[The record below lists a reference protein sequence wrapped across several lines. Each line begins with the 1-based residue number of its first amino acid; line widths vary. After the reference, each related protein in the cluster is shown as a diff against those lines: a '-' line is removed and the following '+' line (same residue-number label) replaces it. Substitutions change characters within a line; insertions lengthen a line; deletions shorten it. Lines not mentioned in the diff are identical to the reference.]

1 MGRGERDAALAAYLD
16 LIPVFVGLEARYRY
30 GDFLKRIGQHEAASH
45 MFNEVIKHA
54 KRFALSIEDEQQWV
68 SAARQAI
75 GN

>member
-1 MGRGERDAALAAYLD
+1 MPLLAG
-16 LIPVFVGLEARYRY
+16 FVRLEARYRY

-45 MFNEVIKHA
+45 MFDEVINHA
-54 KRFALSIEDEQQWV
+54 KRFALSVEDEQQWV